1 MGGLQRVLAWQ
12 KGTGHPLGGVGV
24 QPRAIPGFVAAA
36 LRSLPRCGGRG
47 LLPVCVQRR
56 RGFTLVELLVVIT
69 IIGILIGLLLPA
81 VMQVQKAA
89 QRAQC
94 LNNIKQITLA
104 MANYETAN
112 RQFPPNSGVVGTV
125 GTPSSSGSMC
135 TNPTGVSWMTQ
146 ILPYIDEGPLYQSI
160 NINQPLTFTDTTNAY
175 NNTVA
180 AKTVVRS
187 FVCPADISKGLTPTT
202 LFGGGIFGAT
212 NYKANAGC
220 NWTLNLDPA
229 SLLSAAGTD
238 PIAATTSKN
247 QVAWPTGRNSGVAD
261 GVDNG
266 NGLICRG
273 GGTAAGNPVITVA
286 ADVRD
291 GLSKTFAVGETVP
304 SFCAWSA
311 WYWFEG
317 SIGTCGVPLNY
328 QNLWRRLPIPSA
340 YTAPYDPLK
349 YSTTVWSVNWGFMSR
364 HSGGANFSM
373 CDGSGKFI
381 SENIDLTV
389 YRSLATI
396 DGGELASLPP

>member
-1 MGGLQRVLAWQ
+1 M
-12 KGTGHPLGGVGV
+12 
-24 QPRAIPGFVAAA
+24 PGFVAAD

-47 LLPVCVQRR
+47 LLPVFVQRR
-56 RGFTLVELLVVIT
+56 RGFTLVELLVVIA
-69 IIGILIGLLLPA
+69 IIGTLIGLLLPA
-81 VMQVQKAA
+81 VFRALETA
-89 QRAQC
+89 HRAQC

-104 MANYETAN
+104 MANYESAN
-112 RQFPPNSGVVGTV
+112 RQFPPNSGVVGAL
-125 GTPSSSGSMC
+125 GTPSTSGSMC

-146 ILPYIDEGPLYQSI
+146 ILPYIDEVPLYQSI
-160 NINQPLTFTDTTNAY
+160 NTNQPLTFTDASNGY

-180 AKTVVRS
+180 AKMIVKS
-187 FVCPADISKGLTPTT
+187 FICPSDISKGLTPTN

-220 NWTLNLDPA
+220 NWTLNLDQNSTLTQSGVTFSSSA
-229 SLLSAAGTD
+229 SIPSPD
-238 PIAATTSKN
+238 PVLN
-247 QVAWPTGRNSGVAD
+247 QTQVVWPTGRNSGVAD

-266 NGLICRG
+266 NGLTCRG

-291 GLSKTFAVGETVP
+291 GLSKTFAVGESVP

-311 WYWFEG
+311 WYWFQG
-317 SIGTCGVPLNY
+317 SIGTCGIPLNY
-328 QNLWRRLPIPSA
+328 QNVWRRLTKPTPPHNPYNA
-340 YTAPYDPLK
+340 MGTA
-349 YSTTVWSVNWGFMSR
+349 TTGWTVNWGFMSR
-364 HSGGANFSM
+364 HPGGANFSM

-381 SENIDLTV
+381 SENIDLTL